1 MSEHRSSGNFPWAC
15 VGQAT
20 TVAANRQSL
29 AARRRRRVVSIRR
42 GIGTAGEPIEESRAE
57 FLPSTLLGGRLR
69 AAQRKLWAWV
79 DLNVIDLGRQ
89 MHLSHLS
96 PSDGLHGG
104 RDFWAN
110 RHRWDLLRQGLPWPL
125 SGSASACP
133 TTQDWSCQAWPSA
146 LGDPAFMP
154 VQPHTIGE
162 NTLHAPPPNT
172 VAGGILRRRA
182 YLASSPY
189 P

>member
-1 MSEHRSSGNFPWAC
+1 MSEHQSSGNFPWAC

-20 TVAANRQSL
+20 IVAANRQSL

-89 MHLSHLS
+89 MHLSHLPPLMVYMAAGIS
-96 PSDGLHGG
+96 GLTAIVGTFFVKG
-104 RDFWAN
+104 Y
-110 RHRWDLLRQGLPWPL
+110 LGL
-125 SGSASACP
+125 SAVARR
-133 TTQDWSCQAWPSA
+133 
-146 LGDPAFMP
+146 L
-154 VQPHTIGE
+154 VQPPKIG
-162 NTLHAPPPNT
+162 LVRLGP
-172 VAGGILRRRA
+172 RRSVIRRSCPSN
-182 YLASSPY
+182 LTP
-189 P
+189 

>member
-1 MSEHRSSGNFPWAC
+1 MSEHQSSGNFPWAC

-89 MHLSHLS
+89 MHLSHLPPLMVYMAAGIS
-96 PSDGLHGG
+96 GLTAIVGTFFVKG
-104 RDFWAN
+104 Y
-110 RHRWDLLRQGLPWPL
+110 LGL
-125 SGSASACP
+125 SAVACR
-133 TTQDWSCQAWPSA
+133 
-146 LGDPAFMP
+146 L
-154 VQPHTIGE
+154 VQPPKIG
-162 NTLHAPPPNT
+162 LVRLGPQRSM
-172 VAGGILRRRA
+172 IRR
-182 YLASSPY
+182 SY
-189 P
+189 PSNLTP